1 MVGVEIA
8 EDERIV
14 PDLREPIEL
23 RPETRGAAR
32 GRWDVDVID
41 VDIYAIDGG
50 GDTLVFGDCIG
61 CEEEVCGEGLVR
73 DGVMNQGEEAST
85 SGGARSIFPNH
96 RVVRKVWESRGW
108 AKLGLL
114 DASNQDTLVMEERL
128 KFIVGCADAVAVELE
143 D

>member
-1 MVGVEIA
+1 MVGVDIA

-23 RPETRGAAR
+23 RPEARGAAR

-61 CEEEVCGEGLVR
+61 CEEEVCGEGLV
-73 DGVMNQGEEAST
+73 
-85 SGGARSIFPNH
+85 
-96 RVVRKVWESRGW
+96 
-108 AKLGLL
+108 
-114 DASNQDTLVMEERL
+114 
-128 KFIVGCADAVAVELE
+128 
-143 D
+143 